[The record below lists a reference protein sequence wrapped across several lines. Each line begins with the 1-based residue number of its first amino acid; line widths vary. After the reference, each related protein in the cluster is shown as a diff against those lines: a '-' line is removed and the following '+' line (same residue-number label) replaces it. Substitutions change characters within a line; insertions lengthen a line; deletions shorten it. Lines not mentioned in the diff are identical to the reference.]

1 MKILI
6 AEDDLTSRTIL
17 TGMLRQWDFEP
28 VVAENGQQAW
38 DLMQQDDPPLIVI
51 LDWNM
56 PALSGLEVCHKI
68 RHKLTQNPPYI
79 ILLTA
84 RDKKSDIITGLD
96 AGANDY
102 ISKPYDKDELHA
114 RIRVGKRVIS
124 LQLDLLEAQ
133 QSLSYD
139 AMHDALTGALNRR
152 AILDALEKEI
162 LRSNRRGTFFSL
174 GLIDIDHF
182 KQVNDHYGHLTGDD
196 ILKELVATMSSSLRG
211 YDLVGRYGGEE
222 FLVIAPESKGSSD
235 EGLYERLR
243 KSVENQRFSSRCGQ
257 SLQVTVSI
265 GVTSMS
271 GESSIDEL
279 LALADAALYE
289 AKESGRNRTVYSA
302 T

>member
-17 TGMLRQWDFEP
+17 TGMLRKWNFEP
-28 VVAENGQQAW
+28 VIAENGQQAW
-38 DLMQQDDPPLIVI
+38 DLMQRDNPPLIVI

-56 PALSGLEVCHKI
+56 PFLDGLEVCRKI
-68 RHKLTQNPPYI
+68 RCTLVQNPPYI

-84 RDKKSDIITGLD
+84 KDKKSDIVTGLD

-124 LQLDLLEAQ
+124 LQLDLLKIQ

-152 AILDALEKEI
+152 AILDALEREI
-162 LRSNRRGTFFSL
+162 LRANRRGSFFSL
-174 GLIDIDHF
+174 GLVDIDHF
-182 KQVNDHYGHLTGDD
+182 KQVNDRYGHLSGDD
-196 ILKELVATMSSSLRG
+196 ILKGLVTTMASNLRG

-222 FLVIAPESKGSSD
+222 FLVIAPESKGSRG
-235 EGLYERLR
+235 EGLYEGLR
-243 KSVENQRFSSRCGQ
+243 RAVEHQVFFSRCGR

-271 GESSIDEL
+271 GESSVDDL
-279 LALADAALYE
+279 LAQADAALYE
-289 AKESGRNRTVYSA
+289 AKESGRNRIVYS
-302 T
+302 TS